1 MKNDPS
7 MNTSRQTIECK
18 TDISYYTKMDQ
29 PSVISE
35 GKKKDIQ
42 EEKDKKKGPKD
53 KFSQEK
59 KIVGNK
65 KKNFLSP
72 RY

>member
-1 MKNDPS
+1 
-7 MNTSRQTIECK
+7 
-18 TDISYYTKMDQ
+18 MDQ

-35 GKKKDIQ
+35 GKKKDIR
-42 EEKDKKKGPKD
+42 EEKDKKKGPND
-53 KFSQEK
+53 KYSQEK
-59 KIVGNK
+59 KIDVNK